1 MSKVIVSGI
10 QPTGG
15 LNIGTYI
22 GAMKNWKQLQDEYDC
37 MYMVVDMHSITVRPD
52 PAELR
57 ERCLSFV
64 AQYIA
69 CGIDPKK
76 NTLFIQSHVREHAEL
91 AWILNCYTGMGELNR
106 MTQFKEKSQKNQSN
120 INSALFTYPVLMAA
134 DILLYQTDLVPVGQ
148 DQKQHLEITRD
159 IAHRFNNHH
168 NGEYFKIPEPFIPK
182 IGAKIMSLQE
192 PCSKMSK
199 SDTTS
204 KATVYLLDEAK
215 TVTKKFKSAVTDSGD
230 EITFDEINKPGVSN
244 LITIYGAI
252 TNQSQEDV
260 VKHFEGKRY
269 GHLKVETAERMNEF
283 LDPIRSQYNELMD
296 DKTFLL
302 QTLKDGAERASEK
315 AEKTLKAVKEVIGF
329 LPA

>member
-10 QPTGG
+10 QPTGS

-69 CGIDPKK
+69 CGIDPEK
-76 NTLFIQSHVREHAEL
+76 NTLFIQSHVRQHAEL

-106 MTQFKEKSQKNQSN
+106 MTQFKEKSQKNESN
-120 INSALFTYPVLMAA
+120 INSALYTYPVLMAA
-134 DILLYQTDLVPVGQ
+134 DILLYQADLVPVGQ
-148 DQKQHLEITRD
+148 DQKQHLELTRD
-159 IAHRFNNHH
+159 VAHRFNSHH
-168 NGEYFKIPEPFIPK
+168 NGDYFKIPEPFIPK
-182 IGAKIMSLQE
+182 VGAKIMSLQD
-192 PCSKMSK
+192 PTSKMSK
-199 SDTTS
+199 SDVNP
-204 KATVYLLDEAK
+204 KASVFLLDEAK
-215 TVTKKFKSAVTDSGD
+215 KVTKKFKSAVTDSGD
-230 EITFDEINKPGVSN
+230 EISFDEENKPGVSN

-252 TNQSQEDV
+252 TNQSQAEV
-260 VKHFEGKRY
+260 IKYFEGKRY
-269 GHLKVETAERMNEF
+269 GHLKVETAERMNDF
-283 LDPIRSQYNELMD
+283 LDPIRSHYKELMD
-296 DKTFLL
+296 DQTFLIK
-302 QTLKDGAERASEK
+302 TLKEGAERASEK